1 MAETKTAD
9 KPEST
14 TRKGP
19 ATIGRAY
26 ITALSNHDLDAAEA
40 LWKPGS
46 VDHLVGMADIKVP
59 GEFRPWFANLFA
71 AMPDFSM
78 EILSVTAQKERAA
91 VHSIARGT
99 FDGSAKFEG
108 LSPNGAKVELAILDL
123 ITVSD
128 GKIVDNYGF
137 LNGAEMARQLGAL
150 PPQGSFAEK
159 AAAGAVN
166 ARVAAAKLIERARS
180 SR

>member
-1 MAETKTAD
+1 MAETTTAD
-9 KPEST
+9 KPKT
-14 TRKGP
+14 TSRKGP

-26 ITALSNHDLDAAEA
+26 ITAISNHDLDAAEA

-46 VDHLVGMADIKVP
+46 VDHLVGMTDIKVP
-59 GEFRPWFANLFA
+59 GDFRSWFGNLFK
-71 AMPDFSM
+71 AMPDFSL
-78 EILSVTAQKERAA
+78 EILTVTAQKERAA

-99 FDGSAKFEG
+99 FNGTAKFEG

-123 ITVSD
+123 ITIKD
-128 GKIVDNYGF
+128 GKIVENHGF

-159 AAAGAVN
+159 ATTGALN
-166 ARVAAAKLIERARS
+166 AKVAAAKLIERARN